1 MKRIAQVVPQ
11 DGDKLIPQYRGIPL
25 VEQTCLT
32 CCQPFVCV
40 NLEGDK
46 LGEELEHPDRLRCVQ
61 LGRPRVD
68 STESAEKCA
77 VAERDRHRDIAL
89 EAVHG
94 WRRVPTIDLIL
105 VRVID
110 DDGFQVLPDFVA
122 DGCLDL
128 QLATRLETEC
138 D

>member
-11 DGDKLIPQYRGIPL
+11 DGDELIPQYRGISL

-32 CCQPFVCV
+32 RGQPFVCV
-40 NLEGDK
+40 DLKGDK

-68 STESAEKCA
+68 SAESAEKRT

-89 EAVHG
+89 EPGHG

-105 VRVID
+105 SRVID
-110 DDGFQVLPDFVA
+110 DDGFPVLPDFVA

-128 QLATRLETEC
+128 QLATRPQTEC
-138 D
+138 